1 MTPIQNNDQLAAALA
16 TAKQATILARS
27 LTTEMDAEVTAVKA
41 KFEGKIKTRTD
52 EIDAA
57 TKAVHVYVNANR
69 AALLPDKAKSTTL
82 NGHEFGFRDN
92 GGAIKTASKVTEK
105 KLLDRLMARPQL
117 RKLFVREKP
126 SLDKD
131 AMKTKWRQFRDK
143 LTALGARLVHTE
155 SFFIE
160 LDVSEDPKEA
170 ASAK

>member
-1 MTPIQNNDQLAAALA
+1 MNPIQNNDQLAAALA
-16 TAKQATILARS
+16 VAKQATILARS
-27 LTTEMDAEVTAVKA
+27 LTAEMDAEVAAVQA
-41 KFEGKIKTRTD
+41 KFQGKIKTRTD
-52 EIDAA
+52 EIEAA
-57 TKAVHVYVNANR
+57 TKAIHVYVSANR
-69 AALLPDKAKSTTL
+69 ALLLPDKAKSTTL

-105 KLLDRLMARPQL
+105 KLLERLMRVKVL

-131 AMKTKWRQFRDK
+131 AMKTKWRSFGAQLSK
-143 LTALGARLVHTE
+143 LGARLAHTE